1 VRTRLIRDVGKMRM
15 FTRIGIRILPVV
27 TSAHPHIRII
37 PPAVT
42 CYRPKGNK
50 VVEIR
55 NHVTR
60 HVETFSLR
68 MCTNGYLGVFSQKSD
83 AAIRSHYLDVL

>member
-37 PPAVT
+37 PPAVM
-42 CYRPKGNK
+42 K
-50 VVEIR
+50 
-55 NHVTR
+55 
-60 HVETFSLR
+60 L
-68 MCTNGYLGVFSQKSD
+68 KS
-83 AAIRSHYLDVL
+83 